1 MSGEPVKRA
10 SCLIPG
16 RTHVGAAARQAAI
29 RLLVGNILA
38 GVDALL
44 QEARASGRP
53 DSSDWAIRLGEVTA
67 QLSLA
72 ELTTAGQQ
80 LRAALKSLEYS
91 TDLLGF
97 QNLQRQEQMQQVA
110 IAIE

>member
-1 MSGEPVKRA
+1 MNSEPVRRT
-10 SCLIPG
+10 PG
-16 RTHVGAAARQAAI
+16 VTLGRLHAGAAAQQAAI

-38 GVDALL
+38 GVDALIH
-44 QEARASGRP
+44 ETRAPRRP
-53 DSSDWAIRLGEVTA
+53 DSGEWAIRLGEVTA

-97 QNLQRQEQMQQVA
+97 QNHQFQERQQQVA
-110 IAIE
+110 IAVE